1 VISYLEE
8 NNMGDT
14 WLTTVHGMPT
24 TPKPLKKNQH
34 VKTWLKRP
42 PLSEI
47 DLNCTPLFKDVSRLK
62 QTKLP
67 TYFVQ
72 NVGKKK
78 KIYSSSICIDVDDES
93 NYNLLV
99 SDLDYLSKENS
110 YLEKIKTKESIK
122 SNSTFAESIKSNSTF
137 AESITCNP
145 TFAESNSKPV
155 KSVLRQQFQSEDN
168 LLENSRT
175 TLNKIS
181 NNKHLPAFTVNKQKC
196 FLSVDDTDNIVDL
209 KLNENKEMVKQRAD
223 SDNDKSCFN
232 NIVECED
239 SKYENRDKSRTLLH
253 CGNNDI
259 VKKVPLQNMNEKQ
272 IKLSKHTNCLS
283 SKKNLT
289 LSKDNKITVLG
300 QKEKNEKDYSEEKS
314 KNECSLGIE
323 TSTNSTSEEIFLNPP
338 SPLVFTEQYTDFDG
352 GVSDI
357 DTFKETN
364 DEVHP
369 LLRCPSPL
377 VFTEAYTNFKEEEEY
392 SDAEEDS
399 QVEND
404 FL

>member
-1 VISYLEE
+1 
-8 NNMGDT
+8 
-14 WLTTVHGMPT
+14 MPT

-72 NVGKKK
+72 NISKKK
-78 KIYSSSICIDVDDES
+78 KISSSSICIDGDDES
-93 NYNLLV
+93 SYNLLI
-99 SDLDYLSKENS
+99 SDLDYLSKENI
-110 YLEKIKTKESIK
+110 YLEKIKMKESITSNSTFAESIK

-137 AESITCNP
+137 AESITCKP
-145 TFAESNSKPV
+145 AFAESNSKPV
-155 KSVLRQQFQSEDN
+155 KNILRQQFPSEDN

-175 TLNKIS
+175 ILKKIS

-196 FLSVDDTDNIVDL
+196 FLSVDDTDNIVNRRL
-209 KLNENKEMVKQRAD
+209 LENKEMVKQRAD
-223 SDNDKSCFN
+223 SDNDKSCFHN
-232 NIVECED
+232 TVECED
-239 SKYENRDKSRTLLH
+239 LKYEKHDKCGTLFH
-253 CGNNDI
+253 FGNNDS
-259 VKKVPLQNMNEKQ
+259 VKKVPLQNMNENQ
-272 IKLSKHTNCLS
+272 IKLSKHSNCLS

-289 LSKDNKITVLG
+289 LCKDNKIIVLD
-300 QKEKNEKDYSEEKS
+300 QKEKNEKDCSEEKS
-314 KNECSLGIE
+314 KNEYSLGIE

-357 DTFKETN
+357 DTFKETS

-392 SDAEEDS
+392 SDVEEDS

>member
-1 VISYLEE
+1 
-8 NNMGDT
+8 MGDT

-93 NYNLLV
+93 NYNLLI

-110 YLEKIKTKESIK
+110 YLEKIKTKESIT

-145 TFAESNSKPV
+145 MFAESNSKLV

-175 TLNKIS
+175 TLKKIS

-196 FLSVDDTDNIVDL
+196 FLSVDDTDNIVDYRL
-209 KLNENKEMVKQRAD
+209 IENKEMVKQRAD
-223 SDNDKSCFN
+223 SDKSCCN
-232 NIVECED
+232 NTVECED
-239 SKYENRDKSRTLLH
+239 SKYENHDKSRTLLH
-253 CGNNDI
+253 CGNNDT
-259 VKKVPLQNMNEKQ
+259 VKKVPLQNMNENQ
-272 IKLSKHTNCLS
+272 IKLSKHANCLS
-283 SKKNLT
+283 PKKNLT
-289 LSKDNKITVLG
+289 LCKDDKIAVLG

-314 KNECSLGIE
+314 KNEYSLGIE
-323 TSTNSTSEEIFLNPP
+323 TLANSTSEEIFLNPP

-357 DTFKETN
+357 NTFKETN
-364 DEVHP
+364 DEVHS